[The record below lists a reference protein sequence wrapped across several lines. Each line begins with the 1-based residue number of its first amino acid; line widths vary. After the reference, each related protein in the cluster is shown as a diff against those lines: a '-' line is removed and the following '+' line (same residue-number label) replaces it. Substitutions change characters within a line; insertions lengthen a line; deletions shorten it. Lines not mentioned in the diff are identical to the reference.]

1 MKIDPKNRKA
11 SVSPINKS
19 IKTVDKNRSSKR
31 LIERVEKAIVQ
42 QNVHNSVKWIS
53 MPFMNAIK
61 DINNK

>member
-42 QNVHNSVKWIS
+42 QNVHNSVK
-53 MPFMNAIK
+53 
-61 DINNK
+61 